1 MPSDPREWI
10 AVSLLPGMGPVTLG
24 RLFQQSCNPS
34 DLLNLNLP
42 PDTSLR
48 RDTRAALAC
57 SDTRRRLM
65 QRAQELYGWAESEN
79 ITLMTLDADDYPPL
93 LASIYDP
100 PPLLWI
106 KGDATILTRP
116 QLAVVGSRH
125 ASRGGLRSAYDFSSY
140 LSRSGLIVTSG
151 LALGIDSEAHRGA
164 VEQKLPTIAVMGTSI
179 EQIYPKR
186 NRALAEQIVAEGG
199 CLVSEL
205 MPGSPPLA
213 AHFPRR
219 NRIISGL
226 SVGTLVVEAALKSG
240 SLITAREALEQG
252 REVFAIP
259 GAIANPL
266 SRGCHALIREGAVL
280 VENAPHIIEQL
291 GSLLGSLVLLDE
303 EQKDLSPAD
312 LIPPGLIPSELI
324 PPELIPPEQAR
335 LLQQIPF
342 DLIDLD
348 QLSVSMGGDFSQ
360 LQQGLMQL
368 QLSGWVESIG
378 SGVRRCR

>member
-24 RLFQQSCNPS
+24 RLFQQNCKPS
-34 DLLNLNLP
+34 DLFSRSP
-42 PDTSLR
+42 PLGVTLR
-48 RDTRAALAC
+48 SDTRAALAC
-57 SDTRRRLM
+57 LETRRRL
-65 QRAQELYGWAESEN
+65 RLKACELYDWAESEG
-79 ITLMTLDADDYPPL
+79 ITILTLDADDYPPL

-100 PPLLWI
+100 PPLLWV
-106 KGDATILTRP
+106 KGDASVLTQP
-116 QLAVVGSRH
+116 QIAMVGSRH

-140 LSRSGLIVTSG
+140 LSRCGLVVTSG

-179 EQIYPKR
+179 EHVYPRR
-186 NRALAEQIVAEGG
+186 NRGLAEQIVAQGG
-199 CLVSEL
+199 CLISEL
-205 MPGSPPLA
+205 PPGSPPLA

-280 VENAPHIIEQL
+280 VENARHIIEQL
-291 GSLLGSLVLLDE
+291 GALLGSLLPPE
-303 EQKDLSPAD
+303 ERERD
-312 LIPPGLIPSELI
+312 GLISSDSASQGLAASDTLPSS
-324 PPELIPPEQAR
+324 QAK
-335 LLQQIPF
+335 LLQQIPYE
-342 DLIDLD
+342 LIDMD
-348 QLSVSMGGDFSQ
+348 QLSALAGGDFSQ
-360 LQQGLMQL
+360 LQQGVMQL
-368 QLSGWVESIG
+368 QLSGWIEAVG

>member
-24 RLFQQSCNPS
+24 RLFQQNCKPS
-34 DLLNLNLP
+34 DLFSRSP
-42 PDTSLR
+42 PLGVTLR
-48 RDTRAALAC
+48 SDTRAALAC
-57 SDTRRRLM
+57 LETRRRL
-65 QRAQELYGWAESEN
+65 RLKACELYDWAESEA
-79 ITLMTLDADDYPPL
+79 ITILTLDADDYPPL

-100 PPLLWI
+100 PPLLWV
-106 KGDATILTRP
+106 KGDASVLTQP
-116 QLAVVGSRH
+116 QIAMVGSRH

-140 LSRSGLIVTSG
+140 LSRCGLVVTSG

-179 EQIYPKR
+179 EHVYPRR
-186 NRALAEQIVAEGG
+186 NRGLAEQIVAQGG
-199 CLVSEL
+199 CLISEL
-205 MPGSPPLA
+205 PPGSPPLA

-280 VENAPHIIEQL
+280 VENARHIIEQL
-291 GSLLGSLVLLDE
+291 GALLGSLLPPE
-303 EQKDLSPAD
+303 ERERD
-312 LIPPGLIPSELI
+312 GLISSDSASQGLVASDTLPSS
-324 PPELIPPEQAR
+324 QAK
-335 LLQQIPF
+335 LLQQIPYE
-342 DLIDLD
+342 LIDMD
-348 QLSVSMGGDFSQ
+348 QLSALAGGDFSQ

-368 QLSGWVESIG
+368 QLSGWIEAVG

>member
-1 MPSDPREWI
+1 MQSDPREWI

-24 RLFQQSCNPS
+24 RLFQQGCKPS
-34 DLLNLNLP
+34 DLLNSSLP
-42 PDTSLR
+42 QGISLR
-48 RDTRAALAC
+48 RDTIAALAC
-57 SDTRRRLM
+57 SAIRRRLK
-65 QRAQELYGWAESEN
+65 QRAHELYDWAESEA
-79 ITLMTLDADDYPPL
+79 ITLLTLESDYYPSL

-106 KGDATILTRP
+106 KGDYSILTQP
-116 QLAVVGSRH
+116 QIAMVGSRH

-140 LSRSGLIVTSG
+140 LTRSGLMITSG

-164 VEQKLPTIAVMGTSI
+164 VDQKLPTIAVMGTSI
-179 EQIYPKR
+179 EHIYPKR
-186 NRALAEQIVAEGG
+186 NRGLAERILAEGG

-205 MPGSPPLA
+205 LPGSPPLA

-280 VENAPHIIEQL
+280 VENAQHIIEQL
-291 GSLLGSLVLLDE
+291 GALLGAMLPLNDDFRSE
-303 EQKDLSPAD
+303 GSTPDLMDS
-312 LIPPGLIPSELI
+312 IPSA
-324 PPELIPPEQAR
+324 QAK
-335 LLQQIPF
+335 LLQQVPY
-342 DLIDLD
+342 DLIEMD
-348 QLSVSMGGDFSQ
+348 QLSALTGGSFSQ

-368 QLSGWVESIG
+368 QLSGWIESVG
-378 SGVRRCR
+378 SSVRRCR